1 MAELTEHL
9 VSVDVEPSYQQ
20 NNNKTGIVNNIVTLA
35 DELNSNIP
43 DLDSI
48 QPYQGEEVQTRV
60 RINSV
65 NSNHS
70 LNSTGMSM
78 LMHVEKKTIRNK
90 SIYYQLLKS

>member
-1 MAELTEHL
+1 MTELTEHL

-20 NNNKTGIVNNIVTLA
+20 NNNKSGIVNNIVTLA

-48 QPYQGEEVQTRV
+48 QPYQGEEVQARV

-70 LNSTGMSM
+70 LNSTGSPCPLSMSIV
-78 LMHVEKKTIRNK
+78 HVVHMNKK
-90 SIYYQLLKS
+90 